1 MGPELPEN
9 SNHMS
14 VHRHSDTNPDSLLD
28 TSATQQRP
36 AQSKKIAHYNNFI
49 SDMAEYILTNDGPDK
64 KGYAHPTPKR
74 IRFEFLEEAL
84 DKAYRA
90 GLSQEW
96 RPYHFQGHV
105 GTYSREQYVNELVV
119 KKTEQVLTEQFNG
132 ELTTLLTQ
140 IKAKELFSPL
150 KDQIGDRTI
159 QVPIQYVSKKFEES
173 PYLFLLKYLELK
185 GLDKDYNLKPY
196 HMSHMPRD
204 SSKDES
210 LLKEIILK
218 KGEQLLAQTKFKN
231 DPFLLVTTLTNED
244 MHQPFMDLLGGKNIP
259 VSTRTIMDV
268 LGDSPFR
275 FAKKLIEV
283 KGLSELSGLRP
294 YHMQSRAQRGAF
306 EDQEIVDE
314 VIIKVLDS
322 LLGSD
327 KYQGDVL
334 KLLTEASMDELALSH
349 IDHLAGREIEVSLA
363 RVASLHYYDRY
374 SILMHY
380 RDLKGYDEFKDLK
393 PYHLKP
399 RMSRG
404 ALEDK
409 QLRDEF
415 VGKLINNLLNS
426 PKYGG
431 DFNKFCNTVILSE
444 LIQPF
449 PDRIGSHVITVSPR
463 ALLMRFND
471 SPTQLLTYYK
481 QNVAKLG

>member
-1 MGPELPEN
+1 
-9 SNHMS
+9 
-14 VHRHSDTNPDSLLD
+14 
-28 TSATQQRP
+28 
-36 AQSKKIAHYNNFI
+36 
-49 SDMAEYILTNDGPDK
+49 MAEYILTNNGPDK
-64 KGYAHPTPKR
+64 NGYAHPTPKR

-119 KKTEQVLTEQFNG
+119 KKTEQVLKNQFNG
-132 ELTTLLTQ
+132 ELITLLTQ

-196 HMSHMPRD
+196 HMSHLPRD
-204 SSKDES
+204 SSNNES
-210 LLKEIILK
+210 LFNEIVLK
-218 KGEQLLAQTKFKN
+218 KGEQLLSQPKFKN

-244 MHQPFMDLLGGKNIP
+244 LHQPFMAPLGDKIIP

-283 KGLSELSGLRP
+283 KGLPELSGLRP

-306 EDQEIVDE
+306 EDQKIVDE
-314 VIIKVLDS
+314 VIVKVLDS

-327 KYQGDVL
+327 KYQGNVL

-363 RVASLHYYDRY
+363 RVASLHCYDRY

-380 RDLKGYDEFKDLK
+380 RDLKGYHELKDLK
-393 PYHLKP
+393 P
-399 RMSRG
+399 
-404 ALEDK
+404 
-409 QLRDEF
+409 
-415 VGKLINNLLNS
+415 
-426 PKYGG
+426 
-431 DFNKFCNTVILSE
+431 
-444 LIQPF
+444 
-449 PDRIGSHVITVSPR
+449 
-463 ALLMRFND
+463 
-471 SPTQLLTYYK
+471 
-481 QNVAKLG
+481 